1 MSKEQFYDPQ
11 QIFSETDIHFE
22 DIPVFAYKK
31 TVREQFDSGRFSKED
46 LLTSWRDMRYIREFE
61 NMLLSVRTKKNFNG
75 VEYMYTGPAHLYIG
89 EEAAAVGEAF
99 SLKPEDFVF
108 GSHRSHGEV
117 IAKGLS
123 AIEKLPGDELLRR
136 MEGIFDG
143 RILKKKN
150 TIRIEVT
157 NLPANRIS
165 EMDRKGVN
173 WRKFKKEYYDVR
185 YGLTTYEKWDP
196 MPSGLNSSVKIL
208 NTK

>member
-46 LLTSWRDMRYIREFE
+46 LLTIWRDMRYIREFE

-123 AIEKLPGDELLRR
+123 AIEKLPADELLRR

-143 RILKKKN
+143 RILNIVRSNHPDADGK
-150 TIRIEVT
+150 E
-157 NLPANRIS
+157 L
-165 EMDRKGVN
+165 GV
-173 WRKFKKEYYDVR
+173 RFLL
-185 YGLTTYEKWDP
+185 YGLIAELF
-196 MPSGLNSSVKIL
+196 GR
-208 NTK
+208 

>member
-11 QIFSETDIHFE
+11 QIFSEKDIHFE

-31 TVREQFDSGRFSKED
+31 TVKEQFDSGRFTKED
-46 LLTSWRDMRYIREFE
+46 LLTIWRDMRYIREFE

-123 AIEKLPGDELLRR
+123 AIEKLPEDELLKRI
-136 MEGIFDG
+136 ESVFDG
-143 RILKKKN
+143 RILNIVKEQAQAYFAGQKSAE
-150 TIRIEVT
+150 EVAR
-157 NLPANRIS
+157 LVQSKANIY
-165 EMDRKGVN
+165 VN
-173 WRKFKKEYYDVR
+173 EQR
-185 YGLTTYEKWDP
+185 
-196 MPSGLNSSVKIL
+196 
-208 NTK
+208 